1 MADINGHLVPVFII
15 YADGARL
22 DTEHEGAVRRIRVSD
37 RLDGIGR
44 CVIEFGHPAAAL
56 LEKGAIVPE
65 SAVDVHL
72 GYKDDCGKV
81 FGGEVTGLEYGY
93 SEHCGEY
100 LRVTV
105 SGRLHRLRNAIKSG
119 SYERKTAG
127 GFVAEMLDR
136 YGLKADIEDFGPERE
151 VSVHHLES
159 DWDFLIE
166 HAKRYGRSVYEWD
179 GTVYVKNEIT
189 VSQEDIVLE
198 FGKSVISFRVR
209 ESLEGQISKC
219 TYTGWNMLK
228 AEGVTGSATLN
239 EIPVKV
245 GGGTSWSDEARILPG
260 MWESVIDSQGVTDA
274 EDARNRAL
282 GELQNASMEWQRAE
296 VRCEGDH
303 RIRPGMRVTLKYVG
317 ERFSGEY
324 VAERVEHEF
333 GIDGF
338 ITEVHL
344 RRNMLPG
351 EPKRASAIDEER
363 ERQHNAGGAAKDSSQ
378 EDAEKQ
384 EEEKNPAIT
393 NSHWENADGNAL
405 TKALVGDEVI
415 LCADVQNILDGTNA
429 KIKIVEKDADGDD
442 DDVATLTAT
451 VSGGRIECAWK
462 VVYTEDDDDADS
474 EQEKEEKGYTLP
486 EYAFT
491 VECGGVVSEES
502 SQLDVRGWIK
512 TQFRNKNTGEV
523 LANKKFRIYSFDGKI
538 KIDGTTDENGYAD
551 LKNINISKYYIFW
564 TGNENE

>member
-72 GYKDDCGKV
+72 GYKDECGKV

-93 SEHCGEY
+93 TEHCGEY

-105 SGRLHRLRNAIKSG
+105 SGRLHRLRNAVRSM

-127 GFVAEMLDR
+127 GFVTEILDR

-274 EDARNRAL
+274 EDARNRAR
-282 GELQNASMEWQRAE
+282 GELQNASLEWQRAE

-351 EPKRASAIDEER
+351 EPKRTSAIDEER
-363 ERQHNAGGAAKDSSQ
+363 ERQHNAGGAAKGSSQ
-378 EDAEKQ
+378 EDAEEQ
-384 EEEKNPAIT
+384 GEEEKNPAIT
-393 NSHWENADGNAL
+393 NPQWKNADGEPI
-405 TKALVGDEVI
+405 TKALVGDEVT
-415 LCADVQNILDGTNA
+415 LCADVTDIPDGTGA
-429 KIKIVEKDADGDD
+429 KIKIVEKDADGED
-442 DDVATLTAT
+442 DDVATLTAK
-451 VSGGRIECAWK
+451 VSGGRIECVWK
-462 VVYTEDDDDADS
+462 VVYVKDDDDADS
-474 EQEKEEKGYTLP
+474 EQEKAEKDYTLP

-491 VECGGVVSEES
+491 LECGGVTSEES
-502 SQLDVRGWIK
+502 GQLDVMGWIR
-512 TQFRNKNTGEV
+512 TQYVDKNGNPLPNKEYV
-523 LANKKFRIYSFDGKI
+523 IYLLDGTCI
-538 KIDGTTDENGYAD
+538 SGTTDDGGYVKEDD
-551 LKNINISKYYIFW
+551 LKHGKYYIVFK
-564 TGNENE
+564 E

>member
-209 ESLEGQISKC
+209 ESREGQISKC

-260 MWESVIDSQGVTDA
+260 MWESVIDSQGVRDA

-317 ERFSGEY
+317 ERFCGEY

>member
-1 MADINGHLVPVFII
+1 M
-15 YADGARL
+15 
-22 DTEHEGAVRRIRVSD
+22 RRIRVSD

-44 CVIEFGHPAAAL
+44 CVIEFGHPAVAL

-93 SEHCGEY
+93 SEHGGEC

-105 SGRLHRLRNAIKSG
+105 SGRLHRLRNAMRSV

-127 GFVAEMLDR
+127 GFVTEMLDR
-136 YGLKADIEDFGPERE
+136 YGLKADVEDFGPERE

-166 HAKRYGRSVYEWD
+166 HAKRYGRSVYEQD
-179 GTVYVKNEIT
+179 GTVYVRNEIT
-189 VSQEDIVLE
+189 VSQDDIVLE
-198 FGKSVISFRVR
+198 FGKSMISFRVR
-209 ESLEGQISKC
+209 ESLDEQISKC

-228 AEGVTGSATLN
+228 AEGVTGSA
-239 EIPVKV
+239 EVGEVPVKA

-303 RIRPGMRVTLKYVG
+303 RIQPGMRVTLKYVG

-351 EPKRASAIDEER
+351 EPNRPSAIDEER
-363 ERQHNAGGAAKDSSQ
+363 ERQHNAGGAAKESGQD
-378 EDAEKQ
+378 DAEEQ
-384 EEEKNPAIT
+384 EEEKNPTIT
-393 NSHWENADGNAL
+393 NPQWNNADGEPI
-405 TKALVGDEVI
+405 TKALVGDEVT
-415 LCADVQNILDGTNA
+415 LCADVTDIPDGTGA
-429 KIKIVEKDADGDD
+429 KIKIVEKDADGQD
-442 DDVATLTAT
+442 DDVATLTAK

-474 EQEKEEKGYTLP
+474 EQEKAEKGYTLP

-491 VECGGVVSEES
+491 MECGGVTSEES
-502 SQLDVRGWIK
+502 GQLDVMGWIK
-512 TQFRNKNTGEV
+512 TQYVDKNGNPLPNKEYV
-523 LANKKFRIYSFDGKI
+523 IYLLDGTCI
-538 KIDGTTDENGYAD
+538 SGTTDDGGYVKEYD
-551 LKNINISKYYIFW
+551 LKHGKYYIVFK
-564 TGNENE
+564 E

>member
-44 CVIEFGHPAAAL
+44 CVIEFGHPVAAL
-56 LEKGAIVPE
+56 LERGAIVPE

-93 SEHCGEY
+93 SEHGGEC

-105 SGRLHRLRNAIKSG
+105 SGRLHRLRNAMRSE

-127 GFVAEMLDR
+127 GFVTEMLDR
-136 YGLKADIEDFGPERE
+136 CRLKADVEDFGPERE

-159 DWDFLIE
+159 DWDFLLE

-189 VSQEDIVLE
+189 VSQDDIVLE
-198 FGKSVISFRVR
+198 FGKSVISFRVK

-228 AEGVTGSATLN
+228 AEGVTGSA
-239 EIPVKV
+239 EIGEVPVKA
-245 GGGTSWSDEARILPG
+245 GGGRSWSDEARILPG
-260 MWESVIDSQGVTDA
+260 MWESVIDSQGVRDA
-274 EDARNRAL
+274 KDARNRAL
-282 GELQNASMEWQRAE
+282 GELQNASMEWQKAE

-324 VAERVEHEF
+324 VAERVE
-333 GIDGF
+333 
-338 ITEVHL
+338 
-344 RRNMLPG
+344 
-351 EPKRASAIDEER
+351 R
-363 ERQHNAGGAAKDSSQ
+363 ERQHNGGVAAEKSAQ
-378 EDAEKQ
+378 EDSEEL
-384 EEEKNPAIT
+384 EEEKNPSIA
-393 NSHWENADGNAL
+393 NPHWENADGDPI
-405 TKALVGDEVI
+405 TKALVGDEVT
-415 LCADVQNILDGTNA
+415 LCADVTDIPDGTGA
-429 KIKIVEKDADGDD
+429 KIKIVEKDADGED

-451 VSGGRIECAWK
+451 VSGGRIECVWK
-462 VVYTEDDDDADS
+462 VVYMEDDDDADS
-474 EQEKEEKGYTLP
+474 EQEKAEKGYTLP
-486 EYAFT
+486 EYAFA
-491 VECGGVVSEES
+491 VECAGVTSEES
-502 SQLDVRGWIK
+502 GQLDVYADFIAKMTFQGKVMKGYPYILKLPDGTYK
-512 TQFRNKNTGEV
+512 TGKTDEDGYVIESE
-523 LANKKFRIYSFDGKI
+523 LPIGKI
-538 KIDGTTDENGYAD
+538 QIM
-551 LKNINISKYYIFW
+551 
-564 TGNENE
+564 